1 MRKTI
6 YERLKPEIKEALRSD
21 ENKDYKFS
29 IDRIV
34 NKLSKTTFY
43 SDLSIDDIS
52 MLYTYAGIELIKT
65 SVWDFKYGDNILIS
79 KDYEHIGD

>member
-6 YERLKPEIKEALRSD
+6 YERLKPEIKEALHSD

-29 IDRIV
+29 INRIIE
-34 NKLSKTTFY
+34 KLSKVTFY

-52 MLYTYAGIELIKT
+52 SLYTYAGIELIKT

-79 KDYEHIGD
+79 KDYEYSGD